1 MKNSFFNKFCQA
13 KTDNLQY
20 SNIDP
25 LFKSFSLSS
34 ILTTLGIAKKKG
46 ITVLELLFY
55 MFALLLD
62 NSRSVRAGLINLKLY
77 KHKSAINDFLNNTEF
92 NWRDLLYSVAKKY
105 TSKYS
110 HSKEKYSVLIIDDT
124 DKKKYG
130 QKTEFI
136 SKFYSHS
143 EHSYFYGYQVVVSA
157 ISNLRTCI
165 PFDFCLKV
173 SNKVQKKHKRA
184 FYHKNSHIYE
194 RYIES
199 QKTKIEISLDII
211 KRALKKRFK
220 FSYILW
226 DSWYNC
232 SQAYDFVFNKLV
244 PKGIHLVS
252 MIKLGNTKYSF
263 MNKELNIK
271 EICNITGVWKNDPI
285 NGIRYKSAI
294 IEVKV
299 NNTKGN
305 LEKRQAKICFYRFPG
320 QNKRQYKA
328 LISTDITLSEMDI
341 LERYLHRWSIEVL
354 FKDLKQHFRFNQSKS
369 SKYAPQIAD
378 LSIKMIFY
386 IMVCSLKEKQPG
398 KSIYQLLFEFSK
410 EIEETCFELFLL
422 YMFKMKCIDFL
433 KYSLKKNILSVHE
446 LICNYDSTIE
456 TFFNSEWYEDKI
468 VEAELYQNKEIA

>member
-143 EHSYFYGYQVVVSA
+143 E
-157 ISNLRTCI
+157 
-165 PFDFCLKV
+165 
-173 SNKVQKKHKRA
+173 
-184 FYHKNSHIYE
+184 
-194 RYIES
+194 
-199 QKTKIEISLDII
+199 
-211 KRALKKRFK
+211 
-220 FSYILW
+220 
-226 DSWYNC
+226 
-232 SQAYDFVFNKLV
+232 
-244 PKGIHLVS
+244 
-252 MIKLGNTKYSF
+252 
-263 MNKELNIK
+263 
-271 EICNITGVWKNDPI
+271 
-285 NGIRYKSAI
+285 
-294 IEVKV
+294 
-299 NNTKGN
+299 
-305 LEKRQAKICFYRFPG
+305 
-320 QNKRQYKA
+320 
-328 LISTDITLSEMDI
+328 
-341 LERYLHRWSIEVL
+341 
-354 FKDLKQHFRFNQSKS
+354 
-369 SKYAPQIAD
+369 
-378 LSIKMIFY
+378 
-386 IMVCSLKEKQPG
+386 
-398 KSIYQLLFEFSK
+398 
-410 EIEETCFELFLL
+410 
-422 YMFKMKCIDFL
+422 
-433 KYSLKKNILSVHE
+433 
-446 LICNYDSTIE
+446 
-456 TFFNSEWYEDKI
+456 
-468 VEAELYQNKEIA
+468 